1 MTVID
6 EKERERVLAQAVSDG
21 KFTEGRVHVW
31 RDAWNKNPDRTRRE
45 IEQLYPA
52 LARQPRMSHAV
63 RAAFNLQPAGDRD
76 QAARSQRETVR
87 DLFSLK
93 ERS

>member
-6 EKERERVLAQAVSDG
+6 EKERERVLAQAVTDG
-21 KFTEGRVHVW
+21 KITQGRVHVW
-31 RDAWNKNPDRTRRE
+31 REAWNKNPVRTRRE

-52 LARQPRMSHAV
+52 LARQPRVSDAV
-63 RAAFNLQPAGDRD
+63 RAAFDLQPEAER
-76 QAARSQRETVR
+76 AKAPRSQRETVR
-87 DLFSLK
+87 DLFALK